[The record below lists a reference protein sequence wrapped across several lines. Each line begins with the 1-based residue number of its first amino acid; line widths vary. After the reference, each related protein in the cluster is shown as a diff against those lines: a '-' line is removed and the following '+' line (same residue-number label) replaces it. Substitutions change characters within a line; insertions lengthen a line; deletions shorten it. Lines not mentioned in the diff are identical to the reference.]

1 MKFKKKKKTQNDFIL
16 FKNQGGLWAILVPVV
31 LPGEQNEN
39 RCHQIQIKDLVLF

>member
-1 MKFKKKKKTQNDFIL
+1 MKLKKKKTQNDFIL
-16 FKNQGGLWAILVPVV
+16 LKNQGGLWAILVPVV